1 MIVAVEP
8 QALLVEI
15 TEARSQGSRL
25 RADQGINL
33 PDTALVL
40 PALTQRDRAVL
51 PFVACHADIVN
62 LSFVQSPEDVEG
74 LRSLLRQLNRA
85 DLGVILKIETRQA
98 FDDLPAILLSAMAS
112 SAPLGV
118 MIARGDL
125 AIECGWERLA
135 ELQEE
140 ILRFCEAAHL
150 PCIWATQVLEEL
162 AHHGLPTR
170 AEISDAVMGARAE
183 AVMLNKGPHIAG
195 TVRTLHGIL
204 QRMHGHQHKTRSLFR
219 RLQLATHHSAMA
231 P

>member
-1 MIVAVEP
+1 MFGQVKPGERISFDDGCICGVIVAVEP

-15 TEARSQGSRL
+15 TEARRRGSRL

-40 PALTQRDRAVL
+40 PALTQRDRDRAVL
-51 PFVACHADIVN
+51 PFVARHTNSVTF
-62 LSFVQSPEDVEG
+62 SYVQSPADVEG
-74 LRSLLRQLNRA
+74 LHVLLCQLNRA
-85 DLGVILKIETRQA
+85 DHGLILKIETRQA

-112 SAPLGV
+112 NAPLGV

-125 AIECGWERLA
+125 VIECGWERLA
-135 ELQEE
+135 ELQAE

-162 AHHGLPTR
+162 AHHGIR
-170 AEISDAVMGARAE
+170 
-183 AVMLNKGPHIAG
+183 
-195 TVRTLHGIL
+195 

-219 RLQLATHHSAMA
+219 RLELATNHSALA